1 MCLTWLPTTICCR
14 LHGILALALLRVL
27 TLTLLR
33 VLALSSCCC
42 CCLVAFLQPGGV
54 QIALRQPG
62 AEAALGLVL
71 GDDAAHTQQV
81 TAGPAVALLCI
92 VVILSQASFLFDGC
106 PTVLDCVVCAA
117 TNLLG
122 YEGPLVAMLLVALD
136 QLRILL
142 HKKESKVSKA

>member
-14 LHGILALALLRVL
+14 LHGVLA
-27 TLTLLR
+27 LTLLS
-33 VLALSSCCC
+33 VLALSSS
-42 CCLVAFLQPGGV
+42 CCLVAFLQPAGIE
-54 QIALRQPG
+54 IALRQPG

-71 GDDAAHTQQV
+71 ADDAAHTQQV

-92 VVILSQASFLFDGC
+92 VVILAQAPFLLDGC
-106 PTVLDCVVCAA
+106 PTVLDSVVCAA

-122 YEGPLVAMLLVALD
+122 YEGPLVAMLSVALD

-142 HKKESKVSKA
+142 QKEP